1 MSSDSQTGCDRIL
14 SDYATDISSRDPIET
29 VRALASAGFES
40 EASAILSCLF
50 SSGPKVHPLPRGY
63 TAVAVHIFNPSKE
76 NEDGFGDSSDDR
88 ILLIFGVD
96 ITQPGQALSYCY
108 RLRYAAFGKIGH
120 IYPCTNEEHKKY
132 YDMAVSMMQG
142 GAQGPAQQPVAQPSQ
157 QQKTPARRAGSRL
170 RRARVEEEVSEPEE
184 EMPEPEEEVSED
196 EQ

>member
-1 MSSDSQTGCDRIL
+1 MSSDNQTGCDRIL
-14 SDYATDISSRDPIET
+14 SDYATDVSSRDPIET
-29 VRALASAGFES
+29 VRALASAGFGS

-76 NEDGFGDSSDDR
+76 NEDGFGGSSDDR

-96 ITQPGQALSYCY
+96 ITQPNGSALSYCY

-157 QQKTPARRAGSRL
+157 QQRTPARRAGSRL
-170 RRARVEEEVSEPEE
+170 RRARVEEEMPEPEE
-184 EMPEPEEEVSED
+184 SEPEEEVSED
-196 EQ
+196 ER